1 MKSALIPLALVAV
14 VLGLSACGEKKDTA
28 TLPSTA
34 PSAETKPMADVIDKA
49 TVTAKDAVPQ
59 PTAAVSDAAAKV
71 MAQAKEALGKAQEL
85 VGQGKFQE
93 AQDSLKSIADL
104 KLAPEQQQLLDGLKA
119 KIQQGLAAAKA
130 VGGGAVKSLPGI
142 PKP

>member
-1 MKSALIPLALVAV
+1 MP
-14 VLGLSACGEKKDTA
+14 G
-28 TLPSTA
+28 TA
-34 PSAETKPMADVIDKA
+34 PTAETKPMADVIDKS
-49 TVTAKDAVPQ
+49 TVAAKDAVPQ
-59 PTAAVSDAAAKV
+59 ANAAVSATDGKV

-93 AQDSLKSIADL
+93 AQDSLKSLADL
-104 KLAPEQQQLLDGLKA
+104 KLAPEQQKLVDDLKA

>member
-1 MKSALIPLALVAV
+1 MKSALIPLAVVAV
-14 VLGLSACGEKKDTA
+14 VLGLTACGEKKDAA
-28 TLPSTA
+28 TMPGTA
-34 PSAETKPMADVIDKA
+34 PTAETKPMADVIDKS
-49 TVTAKDAVPQ
+49 TVAAKDAVPQ
-59 PTAAVSDAAAKV
+59 ANAAVSATDGKV

-93 AQDSLKSIADL
+93 AQDSLKSLADL
-104 KLAPEQQQLLDGLKA
+104 KLAPEQQQLVDGLKA